1 MKMTI
6 RRDNSYT
13 VAWSENSIFFD
24 GYLQAKGAQNRLT
37 SDIKETAK
45 NFLNQG
51 DLQGNIREKFKTQ
64 LSSLSKSVEALENKV
79 NEFIKLPL
87 GQRDIK
93 RGAKLG
99 HAISETA
106 AILYLI
112 F

>member
-1 MKMTI
+1 MQMTI

-13 VAWSENSIFFD
+13 VALSENSIFFD

-37 SDIKETAK
+37 LNIKETAK

-51 DLQGNIREKFKTQ
+51 DLQGNIREKFTTQ

-87 GQRDIK
+87 GQRDVK